1 MKLERIQ
8 RATPTSPRQAA
19 ADQTSVVGSQPADA
33 AARFAA
39 ACATLPDARVHHDV
53 VLDEVSLRFGARTQE
68 VHDRLHALGCRVKL
82 SQWGARKVLRFAF
95 AGRGFGAD
103 LAQELANVVKL
114 ALGEMHVADTRAW

>member
-1 MKLERIQ
+1 MKLDRIQ
-8 RATPTSPRQAA
+8 RAATPAPSRRLVVSAPAA
-19 ADQTSVVGSQPADA
+19 A

-53 VLDEVSLRFGARTQE
+53 ALDEVSLSFGARTRE
-68 VHDRLHALGCRVKL
+68 VHDRLHALGCRVGL
-82 SQWGARKVLRFAF
+82 TEWGARKVLRFAF

-114 ALGEMHVADTRAW
+114 ALGEMNVADTRAW